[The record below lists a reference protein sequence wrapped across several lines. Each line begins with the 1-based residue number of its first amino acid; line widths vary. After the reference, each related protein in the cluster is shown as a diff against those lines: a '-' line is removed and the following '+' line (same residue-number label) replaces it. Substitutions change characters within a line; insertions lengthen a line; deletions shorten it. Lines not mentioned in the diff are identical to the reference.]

1 MPIETYIRGKFRKQ
15 AFIKFQQNL
24 FFTLQNLNDL
34 DIVFLAIS
42 NIIFIKLIDF
52 VWSPLPWGNKSII
65 F

>member
-52 VWSPLPWGNKSII
+52 V
-65 F
+65 